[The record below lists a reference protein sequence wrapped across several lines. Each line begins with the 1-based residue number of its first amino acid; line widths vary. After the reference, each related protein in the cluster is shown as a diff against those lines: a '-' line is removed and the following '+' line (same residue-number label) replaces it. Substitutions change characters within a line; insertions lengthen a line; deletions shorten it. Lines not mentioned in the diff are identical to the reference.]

1 MLITIL
7 EKIYNLLLS
16 NKIPEKIYLNIYHYR
31 LLEKEL
37 ETKNISHID
46 CYELYVVK
54 TDDVYVK

>member
-1 MLITIL
+1 
-7 EKIYNLLLS
+7 LS